1 MSSYE
6 VTHDAKASKTKQQTY
21 YGFIV
26 VKEDEFYAEGDTVR
40 STFKIKYFDSDR
52 EVPAKLRY
60 SYQTED
66 EALID
71 IYRYHGELR

>member
-1 MSSYE
+1 VSSYE
-6 VTHDAKASKTKQQTY
+6 VTHDAKASKPQQTY

-26 VKEDEFYAEGDTVR
+26 VKEGEFY
-40 STFKIKYFDSDR
+40 KIKYFDSDR

-66 EALID
+66 SALID